1 MEYLGEHLL
10 PGQLGH
16 LFLVLSLI
24 TSIAATFS
32 YFKSTQSQITET
44 KRSWKALAR
53 TFYIV
58 QAFSVFA
65 VFGILYYILDNHY
78 FEYKYAWQHTNL
90 ALEPKYIL
98 SSIWEGQEGSFLLW
112 SVWHALVGLVFIWR
126 EKEWEAPV
134 MTTVSFAQFCIATM
148 VIGINVF
155 GTKIGSNPFI
165 LMRNSGLLND
175 PGFYDPM
182 TGLLKP
188 GYLQFITDGNGLNV
202 LLQNYWMVIHPPVLF
217 LGFASTIFPF
227 AFVLG
232 GLWTRKYTEWTRA
245 ALPWTLFSGAVLGLG
260 IMMGAAWAYESLNF
274 GGYWAWDPVENA
286 SLVPWLV
293 LIAGL
298 HTLVIY
304 RHTGNALRSTY
315 FFLLLAFG
323 LVLYSTY
330 LTRSG
335 VLQDTSV
342 HAFTL
347 DDDGEDWFLILQFML
362 LPIVFFIPSVILFFK
377 RYKEIPSIAKEEEAS
392 SREFW
397 MFIGSLI
404 LFLSGLLIICMTSV
418 PVFNKLIQLF
428 TGKENTFPV
437 FAFGEDTEFAHNRI
451 QIWVAIVIGS
461 LTAFGM
467 YLKYK
472 ASGKE
477 TLKKLIL
484 PVALGVALGGLIV
497 AFGNISYDR
506 QGIFYLAAIWMAVI
520 VTTTAVVTNAAY
532 IFTGFKGVAKKAGG
546 AIAHFGFGLFLLGV
560 LISSSKKEVLSWNTS
575 GITIPFGKESK
586 EKPGENLTLI
596 LDTKMKMG
604 DFWVT
609 YSKDS
614 LHPKKDQSFYFID
627 FERQDGKENF
637 TLVPNAFMS
646 KDGLAANP
654 DAKHYWNYDIFT
666 YISSVYDPN
675 KVKDTAQFKTTTIK
689 VGDTAWYAK
698 GFYVLDSISSSKN
711 VPGTGMGAN
720 DSLSYASLRVYAQT
734 GSIYNSKPWVVNKGG
749 NIFNQPDTLIA
760 EGLIFSL
767 QAVRGNEAILA
778 VKQTEG
784 IMKFVTLKAY
794 KFPFINLVW
803 AGTIIMIIGFLIS
816 MIWRMQKR
824 KTAGT
829 KAVQKAK
836 TEPEKISIS

>member
-16 LFLVLSLI
+16 LFLVLSLV

-65 VFGILYYILDNHY
+65 VFGILYYILNNHY

-112 SVWHALVGLVFIWR
+112 SVWHALIGLVFIRR

-134 MTTVSFAQFCIATM
+134 MTVVSFAQFCIATM
-148 VIGINVF
+148 VIGINVL

-188 GYLQFITDGNGLNV
+188 DYLQFITDGNGLNV

-227 AFVLG
+227 AFAFA
-232 GLWTRKYTEWTRA
+232 GLWTRKYTDWTRA
-245 ALPWTLFSGAVLGLG
+245 ALPWTLFSGAVFGLG

-347 DDDGEDWFLILQFML
+347 DDDGEDWFLIMQFML

-377 RYKEIPSIAKEEEAS
+377 RYKEIPFIAKEEEAS

-428 TGKENTFPV
+428 TGKADTFPV

-467 YLKYK
+467 YLKYR
-472 ASGKE
+472 ATGKE
-477 TLKKLIL
+477 TLKKLVI
-484 PVALGVALGGLIV
+484 PMAVGVVLGGLIV
-497 AFGNISYDR
+497 AFGDINYDK
-506 QGIFYLAAIWMAVI
+506 QGIFYLGAIWMAVI
-520 VTTTAVVTNAAY
+520 VTTTAIVTNAAY

-575 GITIPFGKESK
+575 GIVIPFGKESK
-586 EKPGENLTLI
+586 EKPGENLTLV
-596 LDTKMKMG
+596 LNTKMKMG

-614 LHPKKDQSFYFID
+614 LHPKKDQSYYFID
-627 FERQDGKENF
+627 FERQDGKEKF

-689 VGDTAWYAK
+689 VGDTAWYSK
-698 GFYVLDSISSSKN
+698 GYYILDSISSNKD
-711 VPGTGMGAN
+711 VPGAGLGAN
-720 DSLSYASLRVYAQT
+720 DSLSVAWLKVFAQT
-734 GSIYNSKPWVVNKGG
+734 GSIYNTKPWVVNKGG
-749 NIFNQPDTLIA
+749 NAFTQPDTVIA
-760 EGLIFSL
+760 EGLIFKL
-767 QAVRGNEAILA
+767 QGVNGNVATLG

-816 MIWRMQKR
+816 MIWRMQTR
-824 KTAGT
+824 KTSNIKT
-829 KAVQKAK
+829 VQKPH
-836 TEPEKISIS
+836 TVQEKIRVS